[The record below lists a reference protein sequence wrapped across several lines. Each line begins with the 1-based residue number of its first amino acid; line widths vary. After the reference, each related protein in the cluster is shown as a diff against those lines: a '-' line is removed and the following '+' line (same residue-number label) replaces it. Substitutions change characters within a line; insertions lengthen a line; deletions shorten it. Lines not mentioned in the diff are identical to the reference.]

1 MKIKVGVF
9 WLCNFDI
16 IYDIEEVEVDEN
28 QKELFTYSKQH
39 KEVWKEL
46 TSNQFGGKYSKYSY
60 EFFQRG
66 RVYYNSATKQYSIVM
81 NNLRKDL
88 PETMMKNL
96 SNKFMK

>member
-28 QKELFTYSKQH
+28 QKELFAYSKQH

-46 TSNQFGGKYSKYSY
+46 ASNQFGGKYSKYSY
-60 EFFQRG
+60 DFFQRG

-81 NNLRKDL
+81 NDLRKDL

-96 SNKFMK
+96 SNNFMK